1 MAGKKKSENAA
12 GGAKRRFSIS
22 LRIKFGFFTVM
33 LIALVMSAVGYS
45 LFVQQ
50 RETLT
55 RETIQRGRTVVQGL
69 VDAARDAI
77 LLNEEL
83 RLALAA
89 KKAAQPSD
97 TPLEERL
104 FDLDN
109 VEHVIRGLKSAKD
122 SLVEELPAQ
131 LEKSLQ
137 SLGVNINLGLD
148 QSRKDAA
155 ARKSVENEGIF
166 EAYVVDLRPDSP
178 TVNQIIGHSAGYA
191 NVGPYQRPAYFQ
203 QASEETPYPVYVK
216 DFEDQSGLKQ
226 RVNLFDVSEKIKV
239 GESVIGEV
247 HIGMSQDL
255 IQKVVFQSTMKLAV
269 VGIGAVVVGLVFTY
283 LLVSLMV
290 APIGALVKGVLAIA
304 GGDFDSRVKVGFLAK
319 GNELGELTNAFNTM
333 SKSLSENEMLRGAFT
348 RYVSDA
354 ALKQILADP
363 SKTGLHS
370 RRALATIYS
379 SDVRGFTAM
388 SESLEPEHVVQ
399 VINTYLS
406 LQTEV
411 ILKYEGVVD
420 KFIGDAA
427 IGVFGKEQERDDDA
441 LRAVKAALAV
451 QATIAQLNVER
462 EKAGE
467 VAKQIGIGINTGIVV
482 TGNMGSTKKMEYTT
496 AGENRILADK
506 LCDNCPGGKVWITES
521 TFELLRDEIIAEE
534 KEPLKLKGR
543 AEAVPVF
550 EVIGLK

>member
-1 MAGKKKSENAA
+1 MSAVSKTAQGASKS
-12 GGAKRRFSIS
+12 KRRLKIS
-22 LRIKFGFFTVM
+22 LRIKFGFFTVA
-33 LIALVMSAVGYS
+33 LITLVMGAVGFS

-77 LLNEEL
+77 LTNEEL

-109 VEHVIRGLKSAKD
+109 PDHVIRGLTQAYGA
-122 SLVEELPAQ
+122 LLNELPAQ
-131 LEKSLQ
+131 LEKSLAGT
-137 SLGVNINLGLD
+137 GVKINLGLAE
-148 QSRKDAA
+148 SRRDAA
-155 ARKSVENEGIF
+155 AKKNVENEGIF
-166 EAYVVDLRPDSP
+166 EAYVVDLRPDSLN
-178 TVNQIIGHSAGYA
+178 VNQIIGHSAGYMQ
-191 NVGPYQRPAYFQ
+191 VGPYVRPTYFQ
-203 QASEETPYPVYVK
+203 QASEELPYPVYIK
-216 DFEDQSGLKQ
+216 EFQDPSGLKQ
-226 RVNLFDVSEKIKV
+226 RVNLFDISEKIMV
-239 GESVIGEV
+239 GENVIGEV

-269 VGIGAVVVGLVFTY
+269 VGIAAIIFGLVFTY
-283 LLVSLMV
+283 FIVSAMV
-290 APIGALVKGVLAIA
+290 APIGKLVNGVLAIA
-304 GGDFDSRVKVGFLAK
+304 GGDFDSRVKVSFLAK
-319 GNELGELTNAFNTM
+319 GNELGELTNSFNDM

-370 RRALATIYS
+370 RRGLATVYS

-406 LQTEV
+406 LQTEI
-411 ILKYEGVVD
+411 ILKYDGVVD

-427 IGVFGKEQERDDDA
+427 IGVFGKETERDDDA
-441 LRAVKAALAV
+441 IRAVKAALEV

-462 EKAGE
+462 EKIGE
-467 VAKQIGIGINTGIVV
+467 PAKQIGIGINTGIVV
-482 TGNMGSTKKMEYTT
+482 IGNMGSTKKMEYTA

-506 LCDNCPGGKVWITES
+506 MCDSCPAGKVWISES
-521 TFELLRDEIIAEE
+521 TLELVRDEVLVEE
-534 KEPLKLKGR
+534 KEPMKMKGR
-543 AEAVPVF
+543 TEPFPIF
-550 EVIGLK
+550 EVVGLK